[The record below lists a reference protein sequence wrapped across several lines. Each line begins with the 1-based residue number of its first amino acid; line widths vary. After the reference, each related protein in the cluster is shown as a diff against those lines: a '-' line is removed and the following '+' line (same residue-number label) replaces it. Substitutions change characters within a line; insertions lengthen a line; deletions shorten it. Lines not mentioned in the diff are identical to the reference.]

1 MSDNCNN
8 CANNLGIYDM
18 KCLNCRHRLLMS
30 EPCKIMRKQIA
41 DNIIKYGEVPEWRIE
56 PNCGCNNQCQRI
68 LNKRNYAS

>member
-1 MSDNCNN
+1 
-8 CANNLGIYDM
+8 
-18 KCLNCRHRLLMS
+18 MS